1 MARQAGNQLLLAV
14 ILAANAQVQAQ
25 SLGEPAP
32 ARRMLDVAQF
42 GVPRDAKY
50 IFYDGQDCPDRTKK
64 TLTSSQPLP
73 TTQAVVALPQ
83 PQSMPLP
90 AGFSSAN
97 VKSPSKYKNK
107 VVRKRRIARLDC
119 GPLIKK

>member
-1 MARQAGNQLLLAV
+1 MAGQAGNQLLLAV

-32 ARRMLDVAQF
+32 VKRMLDVAQF

-50 IFYDGQDCPDRTKK
+50 IFCDGQDCPDRTRK
-64 TLTSSQPLP
+64 TLTSPQPLP
-73 TTQAVVALPQ
+73 TAHAVVVPPQ

-90 AGFSSAN
+90 AEFSSTN
-97 VKSPSKYKNK
+97 VKSPRTHMNK
-107 VVRKRRIARLDC
+107 VVRKKRIARLDC
-119 GPLIKK
+119 GPVITK